1 MKPEIKELL
10 YNLTG
15 GANVQKSLHE
25 AYKKMESLD
34 ASTCINRLLFWNRV
48 VCSGES
54 DYGQYFEKEYLLRS
68 AEIERFSK
76 LFEYSPVLL
85 KVFHFD
91 GKKITYNEALTEDEI
106 QEIRKYIYGRRPK
119 KRFIFGPRIRQK
131 KE

>member
-15 GANVQKSLHE
+15 GANVKKLLHE
-25 AYKKMESLD
+25 AYGKMDSLD
-34 ASTCINRLLFWNRV
+34 ISICVDRLLFWNRV

-54 DYGQYFEKEYLLRS
+54 DYGQYFEKEYLLIG

-76 LFEYSPVLL
+76 LFEYSPVLF
-85 KVFHFD
+85 KVFAFD
-91 GKKITYNEALTEDEI
+91 GKKVIYNEELTEDEI
-106 QEIRKYIYGRRPK
+106 REIRKYIYDRRRK